1 MEVILSL
8 AERAVVFHQGKVI
21 ASGTPRAVVDDPAV
35 VAAYLGHRTQRVRRD

>member
-21 ASGTPRAVVDDPAV
+21 AQGAPRAVVDDPAV
-35 VAAYLGHRTQRVRRD
+35 VAAYLGHHMKRVRM